1 MIAPVSTLG
10 ENTVKTVV
18 QSFAG
23 SIFLA
28 SAFFSAQVFAQGAAS
43 YPTKPIRIV
52 VPFAPG
58 GTTDIVARAV
68 AADMSK
74 AFGQAVA
81 IENRAGAGGNLG
93 SDVVAKSP
101 PDGYTLLVG
110 AVSPQAIN
118 VSLYPNM
125 PYDVMRDFEHISLLA
140 AVPNILEVHPS
151 VPVRTV
157 KELIEYARA
166 RPGKLAYASSGSG
179 TSIHLSA
186 ELFKTMT
193 GVDMLHIPY
202 KGSAPAVADL
212 VGGQVQLMFDNLPSS
227 IQQVKAGKLRG
238 IAVTTARRS
247 PAMPDL
253 PTIAESGL
261 PGYEASSWFGM
272 HAPAKT
278 SKDIVN
284 KLYQTVSRSLRTPE
298 MIERLTSQGAD
309 PVGNTPEQ
317 FTEFVRDEIVKWA
330 KVVKASGAKV
340 E

>member
-1 MIAPVSTLG
+1 MNRALALL
-10 ENTVKTVV
+10 
-18 QSFAG
+18 FA
-23 SIFLA
+23 FLVA
-28 SAFFSAQVFAQGAAS
+28 LPAWAQDAAS
-43 YPTKPIRIV
+43 YPSKPIRIV
-52 VPFAPG
+52 VPFTAA

-68 AADMSK
+68 GADM
-74 AFGQAVA
+74 ARVFGQAVA

-93 SDVVAKSP
+93 SDVVAKAA

-118 VSLYPNM
+118 VSLYSNM

-140 AVPNILEVHPS
+140 AVPNLLEVHPG
-151 VPVRTV
+151 VPVKTV

-186 ELFKTMT
+186 ELFKAMT

-212 VGGQVQLMFDNLPSS
+212 MAGQVQLMFDNLPSS
-227 IQQVKAGKLRG
+227 IQQVRAGKLRA
-238 IAVTTARRS
+238 IAVTSLRRS
-247 PAMPDL
+247 PVLPDV

-284 KLYQTVSRSLRTPE
+284 KLHATVAKALRTPE
-298 MIERLTSQGAD
+298 MIERFTSLGAD

-317 FTEFVRDEIVKWA
+317 FTEFVRDEIAKWA

>member
-1 MIAPVSTLG
+1 MTYAIKLLA
-10 ENTVKTVV
+10 
-18 QSFAG
+18 A
-23 SIFLA
+23 SILA
-28 SAFFSAQVFAQGAAS
+28 SSYLSANAMAQSAAS
-43 YPTKPIRIV
+43 YPSKPIRIV
-52 VPFAPG
+52 VPFTAA

-68 AADMSK
+68 GADM
-74 AFGQAVA
+74 ARVFGQAVA

-93 SDVVAKSP
+93 SDVVAKAA

-118 VSLYPNM
+118 VSLYSNM

-140 AVPNILEVHPS
+140 AVPNLLEVHPG
-151 VPVRTV
+151 VPVKTV

-166 RPGKLAYASSGSG
+166 RPGKLAYASSGNG

-186 ELFKTMT
+186 ELFKAMT

-212 VGGQVQLMFDNLPSS
+212 MAGQVQLMFDNLPSS
-227 IQQVKAGKLRG
+227 IQQVRAGKLRA
-238 IAVTTARRS
+238 IAVTSLRRS
-247 PAMPDL
+247 PVLPDV

-284 KLYQTVSRSLRTPE
+284 KLHATVAKALRTPE
-298 MIERLTSQGAD
+298 MIERFTSLGAD